1 MVSYVHGHVED
12 RDVIDANK
20 LLDQLMKSGVAGG
33 LTGGLLSGA
42 IAGAMTGGKKKG
54 LGSSAVKAGGMA
66 VVAGL
71 AYKAWQ
77 QYQAGQ
83 RGPGTVTGTLESL
96 LGHVG
101 TATAGTAAPPAAASQ
116 GDALA
121 VLRAMI
127 AAAKADGQVD
137 AAEHQHIFGQIN
149 KLSLSAEEKA
159 FLLEEFSRPLDLDAV
174 VASATTP
181 ELGLELYAAS
191 RLVIAEASPAEGAYL
206 QLLAARLA
214 LPPALSGE
222 IDRAARELPAA

>member
-1 MVSYVHGHVED
+1 M
-12 RDVIDANK
+12 IDANK

-33 LTGGLLSGA
+33 LAGGLLSGA
-42 IAGAMTGGKKKG
+42 LAGAMTGGKKKG
-54 LGSSAVKAGGMA
+54 FGSSAVKAGGMA

-83 RGPGTVTGTLESL
+83 RGPGTLPGTLESL

-101 TATAGTAAPPAAASQ
+101 TAAAGTAARPVAASQ

-127 AAAKADGQVD
+127 AAAKADGQID
-137 AAEHQHIFGQIN
+137 PAEHQHILGQVN
-149 KLSLSAEEKA
+149 QLALSAEEKA
-159 FLLEEFSRPLDLDAV
+159 FVLEEFSKPLDLEAV

-181 ELGLELYAAS
+181 ALASEIYAAS
-191 RLVIAEASPAEGAYL
+191 RLVVAEASPAEGAYL
-206 QLLAARLA
+206 QLLAARLG

>member
-1 MVSYVHGHVED
+1 M
-12 RDVIDANK
+12 IDANK
-20 LLDQLMKSGVAGG
+20 LLDQLMKSGVGGGLAGG
-33 LTGGLLSGA
+33 LISGA
-42 IAGAMTGGKKKG
+42 LAGAMTGGRKKG
-54 LGSSAVKAGGMA
+54 FGSSAVKAGGMA

-83 RGPGTVTGTLESL
+83 RGPGTIPGTIDSL
-96 LGHVG
+96 LGKTG
-101 TATAGTAAPPAAASQ
+101 ATGGASAAGPAESQ

-121 VLRAMI
+121 VVRAMI

-137 AAEHQHIFGQIN
+137 TAEHQHIFGEVSR
-149 KLSLSAEEKA
+149 LTLSAEEKA
-159 FLLEEFSRPLDLDAV
+159 FLLEEFSKPLDFESV
-174 VASATTP
+174 VASARTP
-181 ELGLELYAAS
+181 ELAREVYAAS

-206 QLLAARLA
+206 QLLAARLG